1 MRKTLPV
8 QPDGSIVLPA
18 ELAQEI
24 FGKAREAV
32 VHVRSGCLV
41 LSPVFV
47 DLEAGELPSLLRRYH
62 EPEALSPVLERSFQ
76 KGTAETVQFE
86 GDLSVLSLSDVFLF
100 LSASKKSGVLLVEG
114 QAAWGCFFL
123 NGSLVF
129 ATAED
134 PRHSLAA
141 HLLRRQFVTEQ
152 DLAQGRRLLD
162 EGQDPLAVLASLS
175 ELSPEE
181 FRAQWVRCVEDRIY
195 AVFGLSEGH
204 FVFRNGTLDP
214 RLVLGLPSTTTNYV
228 MEATRRLDEWARL
241 KDRLPAPETV
251 LEVAEEVTA
260 STALSPEEELV
271 LAKVNGI
278 RTVEEVVA
286 QARVGDMEGRKAVAS
301 LLAAGLIRTARPSGE
316 APAASPETAAPAGL
330 SPQERNLLLSR
341 LESYNNVF
349 STIYQ
354 ALRVEVG
361 SKVEVILG
369 AFFKGLEPGGSLLA
383 GLGFDEAGNL
393 PAGPLLERLAALSE
407 EREAAL
413 VRDLNELLYFQL
425 FAVKNTLGTEM
436 EAGIVEMA
444 RSLLHR
450 EGKGGGGAP

>member
-47 DLEAGELPSLLRRYH
+47 DLEAGELPALLRRYH
-62 EPEALSPVLERSFQ
+62 ESEVLSRVLERSFQ
-76 KGTAETVQFE
+76 KGTTEAVQFE

-114 QAAWGCFFL
+114 QTGWGCFL
-123 NGSLVF
+123 VNGSLVF
-129 ATAED
+129 ATTED

-141 HLLRRQFVTEQ
+141 HLLRRQFLTEQ
-152 DLAQGRRLLD
+152 DLAQGRRLLE
-162 EGQDPLAVLASLS
+162 EGQDPLAVLMSLS
-175 ELSPEE
+175 DLSPEE
-181 FRAQWVRCVEDRIY
+181 FRTQWVKCVEERIY
-195 AVFGLSEGH
+195 SVFGLSEGR
-204 FVFRNGTLDP
+204 FVFQNGTLDS
-214 RLVLGLPSTTTNYV
+214 RLALGLPSTTTNYV

-241 KDRLPAPETV
+241 KDRLPPPETV

-260 STALSPEEELV
+260 STALSHEEERV
-271 LAKVNGI
+271 LAKVNGL
-278 RTVEEVVA
+278 RTVDEVVA
-286 QARVGDMEGRKAVAS
+286 QARVGEMEGRKAVAS
-301 LLAAGLIRTARPSGE
+301 LLAAGLIRTVRPAAQAPGAPLAAGASEDLPSG
-316 APAASPETAAPAGL
+316 
-330 SPQERNLLLSR
+330 ERNLLLSR

-369 AFFKGLEPGGSLLA
+369 AFFKGLEPGASLLA

-393 PAGPLLERLAALSE
+393 PAEPLLKRLAALPG

-425 FAVKNTLGTEM
+425 FAVKNTLGEEM

-450 EGKGGGGAP
+450 EGGGEGGMP